1 MSVQAPVDSA
11 PARAKPKTDLATRVA
26 GQKLG
31 LTPYL
36 FILPHL
42 IFFTVFLAWPFFF
55 GIYTS
60 LFEFDF
66 LRPERR
72 PFVGLENYLNLF
84 DPSSIQ
90 FKDFWRSMRN
100 TGEFILWSV
109 PPLVA
114 GGLFLAV
121 MLNGRFRFRN
131 FFRMIYFAPYTL
143 SVTAAAILWWWLFQP
158 QGGIVNSLI
167 HSVGLGNVNWLS
179 SMPQAWIAIT
189 FATIWWTIGFNT
201 IIFLAALQEIPA
213 DLYEAAAIDG
223 AGAFQRFRYVTIP
236 MLRPVLVLVI
246 TITLLA
252 SANLFGQ
259 PFLMTAGG
267 PLQKTEPIIYEIYK
281 EGLIRHQMGSAA
293 AMSLLVA
300 ALLLVLTAL
309 NFKFFGRSERE

>member
-1 MSVQAPVDSA
+1 MSVQAPVEGIA
-11 PARAKPKTDLATRVA
+11 VRATTKQVVSKVA
-26 GQKLG
+26 GQRLG

-42 IFFTVFLAWPFFF
+42 IFFTVFLAWPFFL

-72 PFVGLENYLNLF
+72 PFVGLENYFNLF
-84 DPSSIQ
+84 DPTSIQ
-90 FKDFWRSMRN
+90 FRDFWRSMKN

-109 PPLVA
+109 PPLVL

-131 FFRMIYFAPYTL
+131 FFRMVFFAPYTL

-158 QGGIVNSLI
+158 QGGIVNSLF
-167 HSVGLGNVNWLS
+167 HTVGLGNVNWLS
-179 SMPQAWIAIT
+179 TMPQAWIAIT
-189 FATIWWTIGFNT
+189 IATIWWTIGFNT
-201 IIFLAALQEIPA
+201 IIFLAALQEIPT

-223 AGAFQRFRYVTIP
+223 AGPFQRFRYVTIP

-246 TITLLA
+246 TITLIA

-267 PLQKTEPIIYEIYK
+267 PLQQTEPIIYRIYV
-281 EGLIRHQMGSAA
+281 EGLVRHQMGSAA
-293 AMSLLVA
+293 AMSLLIA
-300 ALLLVLTAL
+300 ALLIGLTAL
-309 NFKFFGRSERE
+309 NFKLFGRSERE